1 MNKQQFLQKLEAEL
15 KRNNVSDAADILEE
29 YEQHFAFK
37 LADGCSEEEISA
49 KLGTPESIAKQ
60 YDAPLT
66 TTNGSKRALTVIGL
80 GVTEFFFGVLCTLLF
95 AWEIIMAALVV
106 ACGLTTCGLFFNIRT
121 SFFSLLPTMPYHCAF
136 ILGIAFLMLT
146 VLSTTGAIYFF
157 GFIRQLIRAFSR
169 FRKNTLANSSGR
181 ATLPPLAI
189 YPQFPP
195 KKKRILRILSLIAVT
210 VFAVCFIVGTVICM
224 ISAGSLEFWHVW
236 KWFGYAK

>member
-49 KLGTPESIAKQ
+49 KLGSPESIAKQ

-95 AWEIIMAALVV
+95 AWEIIMAALIA

-146 VLSTTGAIYFF
+146 VLSTTGAIYFSDLF
-157 GFIRQLIRAFSR
+157 ASLSVHSRASEKTLLPIRQAGQHFRRLRFIRN
-169 FRKNTLANSSGR
+169 FR
-181 ATLPPLAI
+181 
-189 YPQFPP
+189 Q
-195 KKKRILRILSLIAVT
+195 KRS
-210 VFAVCFIVGTVICM
+210 VFCEYY
-224 ISAGSLEFWHVW
+224 L
-236 KWFGYAK
+236 